1 MNRRHELSENERSQ
15 IVGQLRLGE
24 TQREVAE
31 RFNIT
36 QGAVSKIF
44 SKYRNIGNVANLR
57 RSGRRR
63 VTTRRED
70 LAMVNIANR
79 NRQITGNFKFLE

>member
-1 MNRRHELSENERSQ
+1 MNRRHELSQNERSQ

-24 TQREVAE
+24 TQRNVAQ

-44 SKYRNIGNVANLR
+44 SNYRNTGNVANLR

-70 LAMVNIANR
+70 LAMVNIATR
-79 NRQITGNFKFLE
+79 NRQISGNS

>member
-1 MNRRHELSENERSQ
+1 MNRRHELSQNERSQ

-24 TQREVAE
+24 TQRNVAQ

-36 QGAVSKIF
+36 QGAVSKNF
-44 SKYRNIGNVANLR
+44 SKYRNTGNVANLR

-63 VTTRRED
+63 VTTRRE
-70 LAMVNIANR
+70 AMVNIATR
-79 NRQITGNFKFLE
+79 NRQISGNS

>member
-1 MNRRHELSENERSQ
+1 MNRRHELSQNERSQ

-24 TQREVAE
+24 TQRNVAQ

-44 SKYRNIGNVANLR
+44 SKYRNTGNVANFR

-70 LAMVNIANR
+70 LAMVNIATR
-79 NRQITGNFKFLE
+79 NRQISGNS